1 VKWRDC
7 TLSGVKILV
16 LTSSTGGGHD
26 ARAIA
31 FRRWVR
37 KIYGWEVEVRV
48 ESMLEDSSR
57 LARFGVNFYNFIQKS
72 APWFHHPYHIFVEG
86 LSYLNRSKVTLG
98 RKYYSEVIRNFK
110 PHLVFSVHDC
120 LNRGYFQVAREI
132 LGKENVRCATYCSEF
147 SGGYGYSR
155 NWVEPSVDLY
165 LSRTETAK
173 DFAISRFKLNPEKI
187 IVRGHFLIP
196 RIYEERLSAYE
207 RHRFITE
214 RLGLR
219 PDRKIIFLA
228 TGGTGANNHLALL
241 PAIKKYSE
249 TYQVLVVCGRNQEAF
264 MKVRQWQRN
273 NPKLSCHVEGY
284 CNEMHLFLQVSH
296 MVVTRG
302 GATTSSEALH
312 FECPIVF
319 NGIGGVMPQEKLT
332 VKYFMQD
339 DAAAK
344 ISNRDDFETLL
355 MNWSRFPE
363 RFRELRRRFRTM
375 KFQDAPSRAIYDL
388 VDLAREALPE
398 EGRAALKVVG
408 E

>member
-1 VKWRDC
+1 VSTVR
-7 TLSGVKILV
+7 ILV

-37 KIYGWEVEVRV
+37 KLYGWEVEVRV

-57 LARFGVNFYNFIQKS
+57 LARFGVNFYNFIQKR
-72 APWFHHPYHIFVEG
+72 APWFHHPYYLLVEG

-98 RKYYSEVIRNFK
+98 KRYYAEVITNFK

-120 LNRGYFQVAREI
+120 LNRGYFQVAREL

-173 DFAISRFKLNPEKI
+173 DFAVSRFKLDPEKI
-187 IVRGHFLIP
+187 SVRGHFLIP

-228 TGGTGANNHLALL
+228 TGGTGANNHLSLL
-241 PAIKKYSE
+241 PTIKKYSE
-249 TYQVLVVCGRNQEAF
+249 TYQVLIVCGRNQEAF
-264 MKVRQWQRN
+264 MRVRQWQRN
-273 NPKLSCHVEGY
+273 NPEISCHVEGF
-284 CNEMHLFLQVSH
+284 CNEMHFFLQVSD

-302 GATTSSEALH
+302 GTTTCSEALH
-312 FECPIVF
+312 FECPIIF
-319 NGIGGVMPQEKLT
+319 NGIGGVMPQEQLT

-339 DAAAK
+339 NAAAK
-344 ISNRDDFETLL
+344 VTTPKEFDSLL
-355 MNWSRFPE
+355 IKWSRFPE
-363 RFRELRRRFRTM
+363 RFRALRRRFKTM
-375 KFQDAPSRAIYDL
+375 KFQDRPSEAIYDL
-388 VDLAREALPE
+388 VDLAHEALPVDQCP
-398 EGRAALKVVG
+398 ALKIVG

>member
-1 VKWRDC
+1 MSTVR
-7 TLSGVKILV
+7 ILV

-37 KIYGWEVEVRV
+37 KLYGWEVEVRV

-57 LARFGVNFYNFIQKS
+57 LARFGVNFYNFIQKR
-72 APWFHHPYHIFVEG
+72 APWFHHPYYLLVEG

-98 RKYYSEVIRNFK
+98 KRYYAEVITNFK

-120 LNRGYFQVAREI
+120 LNRGYFQVAREL

-173 DFAISRFKLNPEKI
+173 DFAVSRFKLDPEKI
-187 IVRGHFLIP
+187 SVRGHFLIP

-228 TGGTGANNHLALL
+228 TGGTGANNHLSLL
-241 PAIKKYSE
+241 PTIKKYSE
-249 TYQVLVVCGRNQEAF
+249 TYQVLIVCGRNQEAF
-264 MKVRQWQRN
+264 MRVRQWQRN
-273 NPKLSCHVEGY
+273 NPEISCHVEGF
-284 CNEMHLFLQVSH
+284 CNEMHFFLQVSD

-302 GATTSSEALH
+302 GTTTCSEALH
-312 FECPIVF
+312 FECPIIF

-339 DAAAK
+339 NAAAK
-344 ISNRDDFETLL
+344 VTTPKEFDSLL
-355 MNWSRFPE
+355 IKWSRFPE
-363 RFRELRRRFRTM
+363 RFRALRRRFKTM
-375 KFQDAPSRAIYDL
+375 KFQDRPSEAIYDL
-388 VDLAREALPE
+388 VDLAHEALPVDQCP
-398 EGRAALKVVG
+398 ALKIVG

>member
-1 VKWRDC
+1 MSAVR
-7 TLSGVKILV
+7 ILV

-48 ESMLEDSSR
+48 ERMLEDSSR
-57 LARFGVNFYNFIQKS
+57 LARFGVNFYNFIQKHV
-72 APWFHHPYHIFVEG
+72 PWFHHPYYLLVEG
-86 LSYLNRSKVTLG
+86 LSYLNRSRVTLG
-98 RKYYSEVIRNFK
+98 RRYYAEVIRNFK

-132 LGKENVRCATYCSEF
+132 LGKENVRCATYCSEY

-155 NWVEPSVDLY
+155 NWVEPSVDMY
-165 LSRTETAK
+165 ISRTETAK
-173 DFAISRFKLNPEKI
+173 DFAISRFGLDPEKI

-196 RIYEERLSAYE
+196 RIYGERLSAYE
-207 RHRFITE
+207 KHRFITE

-241 PAIKKYSE
+241 PTIKKYSE
-249 TYQVLVVCGRNQEAF
+249 KYQVLVVCGRNQEAF
-264 MKVRQWQRN
+264 MRVRQWQRA
-273 NPKLSCHVEGY
+273 NPELSCHVEGY
-284 CNEMHLFLQVSH
+284 CNEMHLFLQVSD

-302 GATTSSEALH
+302 GTTTCSEALH
-312 FECPIVF
+312 FDCPIIF

-339 DAAAK
+339 DAAVK
-344 ISNRDDFETLL
+344 VSRPKEFENLL
-355 MNWSRFPE
+355 MNWSRHPE
-363 RFRELRRRFRTM
+363 RFRELRRRFRSM
-375 KFQDAPSRAIYDL
+375 KFSDRPSDVVYDL
-388 VDLAREALPE
+388 VDLAHEALPQDQ
-398 EGRAALKVVG
+398 RPALKVVG

>member
-1 VKWRDC
+1 MSTVR
-7 TLSGVKILV
+7 ILV

-37 KIYGWEVEVRV
+37 KLYGWEVEVRV

-57 LARFGVNFYNFIQKS
+57 LARFGVNFYNFIQKR
-72 APWFHHPYHIFVEG
+72 APWFHHPYYLLVEG

-98 RKYYSEVIRNFK
+98 KRYYAEVITNFK

-120 LNRGYFQVAREI
+120 LNRGYFQVAREL

-173 DFAISRFKLNPEKI
+173 DFAVSRFKLDPEKI
-187 IVRGHFLIP
+187 SVRGHFLIP

-228 TGGTGANNHLALL
+228 TGGTGANNHLSLL
-241 PAIKKYSE
+241 PTIKKYSE
-249 TYQVLVVCGRNQEAF
+249 TYQVLIVCGRNQEAF
-264 MKVRQWQRN
+264 MRVRQWQRN
-273 NPKLSCHVEGY
+273 NPEISCHVEGF
-284 CNEMHLFLQVSH
+284 CNEMHFFLQVSD

-302 GATTSSEALH
+302 GTTTCSEALH
-312 FECPIVF
+312 FECPIIF

-339 DAAAK
+339 NAAAK
-344 ISNRDDFETLL
+344 VTTPKEFESLL
-355 MNWSRFPE
+355 MKWSRFPE
-363 RFRELRRRFRTM
+363 RFRALRRRFKTM
-375 KFQDAPSRAIYDL
+375 KFQDRPSEAIYDL
-388 VDLAREALPE
+388 VDLAHEALPVDQCP
-398 EGRAALKVVG
+398 ALKIVG

>member
-1 VKWRDC
+1 MSTVR
-7 TLSGVKILV
+7 ILV

-37 KIYGWEVEVRV
+37 KLYGWEVEVRV

-57 LARFGVNFYNFIQKS
+57 LARFGVNFYNFIQKR
-72 APWFHHPYHIFVEG
+72 APWFHHPYYLLVEG

-98 RKYYSEVIRNFK
+98 KRYYAEVITNFK

-120 LNRGYFQVAREI
+120 LNRGYFQVAREL

-173 DFAISRFKLNPEKI
+173 DFAVSRFKLDPEKI
-187 IVRGHFLIP
+187 SVRGHFLIP

-228 TGGTGANNHLALL
+228 TGGTGANNHLSLL
-241 PAIKKYSE
+241 PTIKKYSE
-249 TYQVLVVCGRNQEAF
+249 TYQVLIVCGRNQEAF
-264 MKVRQWQRN
+264 MRVRQWQRN
-273 NPKLSCHVEGY
+273 NPEISCHVEGF
-284 CNEMHLFLQVSH
+284 CNEMHFFLQVSD

-302 GATTSSEALH
+302 GTTTCSEALH
-312 FECPIVF
+312 FECPIIF
-319 NGIGGVMPQEKLT
+319 NGIGGVMPQEQLT

-339 DAAAK
+339 NAAAK
-344 ISNRDDFETLL
+344 VTTPKEFESLL
-355 MNWSRFPE
+355 MKWSRFPE
-363 RFRELRRRFRTM
+363 RFRALRRRFKTM
-375 KFQDAPSRAIYDL
+375 KFQDRPSEAIYDL
-388 VDLAREALPE
+388 VDLAHEALPVDQCP
-398 EGRAALKVVG
+398 ALKIVG

>member
-1 VKWRDC
+1 MSTVR
-7 TLSGVKILV
+7 ILV

-37 KIYGWEVEVRV
+37 KLYGWEVEVRV

-57 LARFGVNFYNFIQKS
+57 LARFGVNFYNFIQKH
-72 APWFHHPYHIFVEG
+72 APWFHHPYYLLVEG
-86 LSYLNRSKVTLG
+86 LSYLNRSKVSLG
-98 RKYYSEVIRNFK
+98 KRYYAEVISNFK

-120 LNRGYFQVAREI
+120 LNRGYFQVAREL

-165 LSRTETAK
+165 LSRTQTAK
-173 DFAISRFKLNPEKI
+173 DFAVSRFKLDPNKI
-187 IVRGHFLIP
+187 RVRGHFLIP

-228 TGGTGANNHLALL
+228 TGGTGANNHLSLL
-241 PAIKKYSE
+241 PTIKKYSE
-249 TYQVLVVCGRNQEAF
+249 TYQVLIVCGRNQEAF
-264 MKVRQWQRN
+264 MRVRQWQRS
-273 NPKLSCHVEGY
+273 NPEISCHVEGY
-284 CNEMHLFLQVSH
+284 CNEMHLFLQVSD

-302 GATTSSEALH
+302 GTTTCSEALH
-312 FECPIVF
+312 FECPIIF

-332 VKYFMQD
+332 VKYFTQD
-339 DAAAK
+339 NAAVK
-344 ISNRDDFETLL
+344 VSSSKEFESLL
-355 MNWSRFPE
+355 MKWSRFPE
-363 RFRELRRRFRTM
+363 RFRALRRRFRTM
-375 KFQDAPSRAIYDL
+375 KFQDRPSEVIYDL
-388 VDLAREALPE
+388 VDLAHEALPADQ
-398 EGRAALKVVG
+398 RLALKIVG

>member
-1 VKWRDC
+1 MSTVR
-7 TLSGVKILV
+7 ILV

-31 FRRWVR
+31 FRKWVR
-37 KIYGWEVEVRV
+37 KLYGREVDVRV

-57 LARFGVNFYNFIQKS
+57 LARFGVDFYNFIQKR
-72 APWFHHPYHIFVEG
+72 APWFHHPYYLLVEG
-86 LSYLNRSKVTLG
+86 LSYLNRSKVSLG

-120 LNRGYFQVAREI
+120 LNRGYFQEARAI
-132 LGKENVRCATYCSEF
+132 LGAENVKCATYCSEF

-165 LSRTETAK
+165 ISRTRTAR
-173 DFAISRFKLNPEKI
+173 DFAISHFKLDPNQI
-187 IVRGHFLIP
+187 IVRGHFLMP
-196 RIYEERLSAYE
+196 RIYEERLSAVE
-207 RHRFITE
+207 KHRFITE

-228 TGGTGANNHLALL
+228 TGGTGANNHLSLL
-241 PAIKKYSE
+241 PTIKKYSE

-264 MKVRQWQRN
+264 MRVRQWQRN
-273 NPKLSCHVEGY
+273 NPEISCHVEGY
-284 CNEMHLFLQVSH
+284 CNDMHLFLQVSD

-302 GATTSSEALH
+302 GTTTCSEALH
-312 FECPIVF
+312 FECPIIF

-339 DAAAK
+339 DSAVK
-344 ISNRDDFETLL
+344 ISKPKEFESLL

-363 RFRELRRRFRTM
+363 RFRALRRRFRAM
-375 KFQDAPSRAIYDL
+375 KFEDRPSEAICDL
-388 VDLAREALPE
+388 VDLAHEALPAAE
-398 EGRAALKVVG
+398 RPALKIIG

>member
-1 VKWRDC
+1 MSVVR
-7 TLSGVKILV
+7 ILV

-31 FRRWVR
+31 FRRWAR

-57 LARFGVNFYNFIQKS
+57 LVRFGVNFYNFIQKH
-72 APWFHHPYHIFVEG
+72 APWFHHPYYLLVEG
-86 LSYLNRSKVTLG
+86 LSYLNRSRVTLG
-98 RKYYSEVIRNFK
+98 RRYYAEVIRNFK

-120 LNRGYFQVAREI
+120 LNRGYFQEAREI
-132 LGKENVRCATYCSEF
+132 LGKENVRCATYCSEY

-165 LSRTETAK
+165 ISRTKTAR
-173 DFAISRFKLNPEKI
+173 DFAISRFSLDPAKI
-187 IVRGHFLIP
+187 IVRGHFLVP

-207 RHRFITE
+207 KHRFITE

-219 PDRKIIFLA
+219 ADRKIIFLA

-241 PAIKKYSE
+241 PTIKKYSE
-249 TYQVLVVCGRNQEAF
+249 KYQVLVVCGRNQEAF
-264 MKVRQWQRN
+264 MQVRRWQRN
-273 NPKLSCHVEGY
+273 NPELSCHVGGF
-284 CNEMHLFLQVSH
+284 CNEMHLFLQVSD

-302 GATTSSEALH
+302 GTTTCSEALH
-312 FECPIVF
+312 FECPIIF

-339 DAAAK
+339 DAAVK
-344 ISNRDDFETLL
+344 VSKPKEFEKLL
-355 MNWSRFPE
+355 MDWSRHPE
-363 RFRELRRRFRTM
+363 RFRGLRRRFSAM
-375 KFQDAPSRAIYDL
+375 KFADRPSDVVYDL
-388 VDLAREALPE
+388 VDLAHEALPQE
-398 EGRAALKVVG
+398 DRLALKVVG

>member
-1 VKWRDC
+1 MSTVR
-7 TLSGVKILV
+7 ILV

-37 KIYGWEVEVRV
+37 KLYGWEVEVRV

-57 LARFGVNFYNFIQKS
+57 LARFGVNFYNFIQKH
-72 APWFHHPYHIFVEG
+72 APWFHHPYYLLVEG

-98 RKYYSEVIRNFK
+98 KRYYAEVISNFK
-110 PHLVFSVHDC
+110 PQLVFSVHDC

-165 LSRTETAK
+165 LSRTQTAK
-173 DFAISRFKLNPEKI
+173 DFAVSRFKLDPKKI
-187 IVRGHFLIP
+187 RVRGHFLIP

-228 TGGTGANNHLALL
+228 TGGTGANNHLSLL
-241 PAIKKYSE
+241 PTIKKYSE
-249 TYQVLVVCGRNQEAF
+249 TYQVLIVCGRNQEAF
-264 MKVRQWQRN
+264 MRVRQWQRS
-273 NPKLSCHVEGY
+273 NPEISCHVEGY
-284 CNEMHLFLQVSH
+284 CNEMHLFLQVSD

-302 GATTSSEALH
+302 GTTTCSEALH
-312 FECPIVF
+312 FECPIIF

-332 VKYFMQD
+332 VKYFTQD
-339 DAAAK
+339 NAAVK
-344 ISNRDDFETLL
+344 VSSSKEFESIL
-355 MNWSRFPE
+355 MKWSRFPE
-363 RFRELRRRFRTM
+363 RFRALRRRFRTM
-375 KFQDAPSRAIYDL
+375 KFQDRPSEAIYDL
-388 VDLAREALPE
+388 VDLAHEALPADQ
-398 EGRAALKVVG
+398 RPALKIVG